1 MQVNIYAN
9 YGLHLYVDDLVI
21 DSDGYLLL
29 AHAMPI
35 DDDLADAIGA
45 ALMAY
50 QDHGI
55 MQDDVL
61 NLDGSRSHFWIITE

>member
-21 DSDGYLLL
+21 DSDGYIDL
-29 AHAMPI
+29 AHAMPS
-35 DDDLADAIGA
+35 DDDIADAIGA

-55 MQDDVL
+55 TKDNVFDI
-61 NLDGSRSHFWIITE
+61 DGKFTHYWEITK